1 MPKVPGEKQSPHG
14 GDESPRPVHWQG
26 HNGMWMWYEQQIER
40 LRDMMFHPEMFM
52 FQISQ
57 ANILDLLGR
66 IEAAPDGMTDSQRIS
81 VDELRKHIEG
91 APEEEHGVKQTRG
104 KKLNL

>member
-1 MPKVPGEKQSPHG
+1 M
-14 GDESPRPVHWQG
+14 
-26 HNGMWMWYEQQIER
+26 I
-40 LRDMMFHPEMFM
+40 FHPEMFM

-66 IEAAPDGMTDSQRIS
+66 IEAAPDGMTDSQRQS

-91 APEEEHGVKQTRG
+91 ANPETDAVKIGVVKG
-104 KKLNL
+104 KVVR